1 EDERDLASAD
11 ALESPRREREQ
22 VGAVEERAAG
32 DRRRLGQQAYERH
45 ARHALPASRLADD
58 AEHLTL
64 VERESHPVH
73 RVHRAVVGVEA
84 DREIGDLEQRHQ
96 RVVRGSKM
104 SRRPS
109 PSTLNASAATTIA
122 RPGYTASRG
131 ACERYDCASWSIVP
145 HDGAGGCTPSPRNE
159 RTASPTIASGI
170 VTVACTSSVLVMFGR
185 MCLKM
190 IVASLAPFAI
200 AAGT

>member
-109 PSTLNASAATTIA
+109 PSPWNA
-122 RPGYTASRG
+122 
-131 ACERYDCASWSIVP
+131 
-145 HDGAGGCTPSPRNE
+145 